1 MRGRGGG
8 EGGLG
13 TISSELLLWVSMAG
27 REEGE
32 LETQVANLSTPAHPV
47 RRNPNLATKG
57 KSQSLMVSANLVLA
71 SQTAEGG

>member
-13 TISSELLLWVSMAG
+13 TISSELLLWVSMAR

-32 LETQVANLSTPAHPV
+32 LETQVTTLST
-47 RRNPNLATKG
+47 L
-57 KSQSLMVSANLVLA
+57 SALRKVILA
-71 SQTAEGG
+71 SPLRARFKG